1 MKKTRIS
8 LTLHT
13 LDSDSV
19 SKDYTQWRLS
29 AGTIA
34 RLGKERISDV
44 LNPPEIA
51 YLPDGKIIAV
61 ASAIGIWLYDAQT
74 TKDLNL
80 LPGHT
85 LDVTTVSI
93 SPDGSI
99 LASASGTRP
108 SVCGMCKREHR
119 NPFFYLQNIISCNLS
134 VFPSNPH
141 NSRF

>member
-13 LDSDSV
+13 LDSASV
-19 SKDYTQWRLS
+19 SKDYTQWRLP

-44 LNPPEIA
+44 LNLPEIA
-51 YLPDGKIIAV
+51 YSPDGKIIAV

-85 LDVTTVSI
+85 LDVTTVSF
-93 SPDGSI
+93 SPDGKT
-99 LASASGTRP
+99 LASGSRDGTLLFWDLATGL
-108 SVCGMCKREHR
+108 VD
-119 NPFFYLQNIISCNLS
+119 
-134 VFPSNPH
+134 
-141 NSRF
+141 